1 MPNYLNN
8 LQVVDQPK
16 TVLSLKEKS
25 LIKIEKAIQN
35 PSELKL
41 YRQGDMLLKSANLEE
56 LHRIH
61 FMLEFLDEV
70 FFEKDGILLD
80 GVHPHR
86 LKGGIIIDQ
95 CDNDISNAATK
106 VVFVESEGKLIHEEH
121 DHLDLMAGWYLLLT
135 QREMANLLTNKD
147 KMRRRGQMQIWD

>member
-1 MPNYLNN
+1 
-8 LQVVDQPK
+8 
-16 TVLSLKEKS
+16 
-25 LIKIEKAIQN
+25 
-35 PSELKL
+35 
-41 YRQGDMLLKSANLEE
+41 MLLKSANLEE

-106 VVFVESEGKLIHEEH
+106 VVFVESAGNPIHEQH

-135 QREMANLLTNKD
+135 QREMANLLTNSD
-147 KMRRRGQMQIWD
+147 RMRRRGQMQIWD